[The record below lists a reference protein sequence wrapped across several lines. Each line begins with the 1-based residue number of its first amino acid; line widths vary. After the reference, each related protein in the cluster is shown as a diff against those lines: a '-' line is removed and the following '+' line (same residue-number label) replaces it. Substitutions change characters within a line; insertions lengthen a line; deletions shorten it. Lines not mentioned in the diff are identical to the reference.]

1 MKKPA
6 WNIILLLLLIC
17 PPYLRAEETPS
28 SNSPDSSAAS
38 APEPPSDSGKSSNR
52 IFGVLPNY
60 RTVEGSSPVSP
71 LTNQQKLTIA
81 AKDSFDWPTFLVT
94 GAIAGIYQAENQ
106 NPGFGQGLSGYAKR
120 YGAALS
126 DQVIGNM
133 MTEGFLP
140 VLLHDDPRFFRN
152 GSGTTGSR
160 LKSALLQIV
169 VTRTD
174 AGTRR
179 FNTSEWLGNGIGVGI
194 SNLYYS
200 DSRTFSSNVQRLGL
214 QIGNDAL
221 SDVLK
226 EFWPDIKHKFFDRH
240 SS

>member
-1 MKKPA
+1 
-6 WNIILLLLLIC
+6 
-17 PPYLRAEETPS
+17 
-28 SNSPDSSAAS
+28 
-38 APEPPSDSGKSSNR
+38 
-52 IFGVLPNY
+52 
-60 RTVEGSSPVSP
+60 
-71 LTNQQKLTIA
+71 
-81 AKDSFDWPTFLVT
+81 
-94 GAIAGIYQAENQ
+94 
-106 NPGFGQGLSGYAKR
+106 
-120 YGAALS
+120 
-126 DQVIGNM
+126 

-140 VLLHDDPRFFRN
+140 VLLHDDPRFFRS

-179 FNTSEWLGNGIGVGI
+179 FNTSEWLGNGVGVGI

-221 SDVLK
+221 SDLLK
-226 EFWPDIKHKFFDRH
+226 EFWPDFKHKFFDRH

>member
-1 MKKPA
+1 MNNPA
-6 WNIILLLLLIC
+6 RSIVLLVLLIF
-17 PPYLRAEETPS
+17 PSILKAEETAA
-28 SNSPDSSAAS
+28 NNLPDTPAVSE
-38 APEPPSDSGKSSNR
+38 PEPPADSGKSNNR

-60 RTVEGSSPVSP
+60 RTVEGSSSVSQ
-71 LTNQQKLTIA
+71 LTSKQKLTIA
-81 AKDSFDWPTFLVT
+81 AKDSFDWPTFFIT
-94 GAIAGIYQAENQ
+94 GAFAGIYQAENQ
-106 NPGFGQGLSGYAKR
+106 NPRFGQGLSGYAKR

-140 VLLHDDPRFFRN
+140 VLMHDDPRYFRS

-160 LKSALLQIV
+160 LKSALLQII

-200 DSRTFSSNVQRLGL
+200 DSRTLSSNIQRLGL
-214 QIGNDAL
+214 QIGNDSL
-221 SDVLK
+221 SNVLK